1 MSMLIHPEVIGVQDK
16 RKTKKQLI
24 DELVELRLRNGE
36 LEKATTRY
44 KEAETALRKSEQRFK
59 EITENIR
66 EIFWVRDQESGKII
80 YVSPTYGDL
89 WQLPVEELY
98 GETPGWMALMHP
110 DDRKIAVANI
120 EKQAQGLSTQ
130 EEFRITLPDGSI
142 RWIESRAY
150 PIKDSDTGE
159 VYRVTGVALDVTE
172 RKRMEQALLRS
183 QRELSIRDRLASIFL
198 ANPGEEMY
206 TEVLDAVLEIMESEC
221 GIFGYIDEDG
231 SLVRSSMTG
240 DIWEQCQMAD
250 KDIVF
255 PREAWRGIWGK
266 SLIEKLPLYSNA
278 PFQVPAGHVPISR
291 VLVVPIIY
299 QEEVIG
305 ELQVANK
312 ATDYDEADKALL
324 ETIAGYVAPILHTR
338 LQRDIE
344 EKRRSQAEEELK
356 EHREHLETLVQER
369 TEELKREITERE
381 YIEAELA
388 KTQKLEAIGVLA
400 GGIAHNFNN
409 ILTAIL
415 GNISLAELYL
425 KSGRSSSEVLDK
437 LTESEKACTRAKA
450 LTHRLITF
458 SSGGAPITREA
469 AIAELLRRSVDSAFQ
484 GPNIRCEVLI
494 SDDLGIVKID
504 EGQIDQVMNNLIINA
519 NQAMPDGGV
528 IKIRAEN
535 VTVRVQDGLALPDGE
550 YVKISIEDQGTGI
563 SEKNINRIFDPFF
576 TTKNASGLGL
586 AICHS
591 IIRKHN
597 GLITLES
604 QVGSGA
610 TFYVYLPVH
619 QIDVPV
625 MEEVEEEPDS
635 QKIRILVMDDKQII
649 RDFLAEV
656 LDNIGYKVTTVTDGV
671 QAIKVY
677 RDAMESGRP
686 FDAIIMD
693 LTVPGGMGGMETIR
707 RLMMMDPEV
716 KAIVSSGYSNDPIM
730 TDFKKYGFKGGI
742 LKPYTIEALTDM
754 LQKLLSED
762 AP

>member
-255 PREAWRGIWGK
+255 PRETWGGIWGRG
-266 SLIEKLPLYSNA
+266 LTEKKTLYSNK
-278 PFQVPAGHVPISR
+278 PLSVPEGHIPIAKA
-291 VLVVPIIY
+291 LVVP
-299 QEEVIG
+299 
-305 ELQVANK
+305 
-312 ATDYDEADKALL
+312 
-324 ETIAGYVAPILHTR
+324 
-338 LQRDIE
+338 
-344 EKRRSQAEEELK
+344 
-356 EHREHLETLVQER
+356 
-369 TEELKREITERE
+369 
-381 YIEAELA
+381 
-388 KTQKLEAIGVLA
+388 
-400 GGIAHNFNN
+400 
-409 ILTAIL
+409 
-415 GNISLAELYL
+415 
-425 KSGRSSSEVLDK
+425 
-437 LTESEKACTRAKA
+437 
-450 LTHRLITF
+450 
-458 SSGGAPITREA
+458 
-469 AIAELLRRSVDSAFQ
+469 
-484 GPNIRCEVLI
+484 
-494 SDDLGIVKID
+494 
-504 EGQIDQVMNNLIINA
+504 
-519 NQAMPDGGV
+519 
-528 IKIRAEN
+528 
-535 VTVRVQDGLALPDGE
+535 
-550 YVKISIEDQGTGI
+550 
-563 SEKNINRIFDPFF
+563 
-576 TTKNASGLGL
+576 
-586 AICHS
+586 
-591 IIRKHN
+591 
-597 GLITLES
+597 
-604 QVGSGA
+604 
-610 TFYVYLPVH
+610 
-619 QIDVPV
+619 
-625 MEEVEEEPDS
+625 
-635 QKIRILVMDDKQII
+635 
-649 RDFLAEV
+649 
-656 LDNIGYKVTTVTDGV
+656 
-671 QAIKVY
+671 
-677 RDAMESGRP
+677 
-686 FDAIIMD
+686 
-693 LTVPGGMGGMETIR
+693 
-707 RLMMMDPEV
+707 
-716 KAIVSSGYSNDPIM
+716 
-730 TDFKKYGFKGGI
+730 
-742 LKPYTIEALTDM
+742 
-754 LQKLLSED
+754 
-762 AP
+762 